1 MPGSLGTQ
9 YQSSAKSSVS
19 SASPLNLTYSC
30 SKGKELSSENFK
42 SPVIFA
48 NLELFPQ
55 VIFFSTLLFLEHLA
69 WQAIFLSF
77 SLKSSSSES
86 QVIKLCHSSSPS

>member
-9 YQSSAKSSVS
+9 HQSSAKSSVS

-30 SKGKELSSENFK
+30 SKGKELSSEDFK

-55 VIFFSTLLFLEHLA
+55 VIFFFHTALPGTPGLARNFPFLLPKIL
-69 WQAIFLSF
+69 
-77 SLKSSSSES
+77 
-86 QVIKLCHSSSPS
+86 

>member
-9 YQSSAKSSVS
+9 HQSSAKSSVS

-30 SKGKELSSENFK
+30 SKGKELSSEDFK

-55 VIFFSTLLFLEHLA
+55 VIFFFPHCSSWNTWPGKQF
-69 WQAIFLSF
+69 SF
-77 SLKSSSSES
+77 P
-86 QVIKLCHSSSPS
+86 SP